1 MSLVMK
7 LNRSRRSS
15 LAGAALMAAASTAV
29 AAGCGQQPPTGPVLV
44 NASPPAAPRP
54 EPPTP
59 AAPLAPEESAVTP
72 VPRPQA
78 PTYNGG
84 GLEEVAYIEGRVQDL
99 EGSKDPVFRATALS
113 SDGNTIKLAVQKV
126 ATDPCVQVPL
136 YTVKKL
142 KADGSVDEKTDLC
155 EGESYP
161 ESPREACD
169 SDSVLTGK
177 AIAVPGYWDRR
188 AGKYQ
193 TECPTGQCRFTLS
206 CITGSVAK
214 CVHWGYVPGRTHGTT
229 QLLPYFQACVHASR
243 AHYLDGKSFT
253 CNGTTVEMFDKLGI
267 QRPRPQQGMR
277 FESLWHKEGLDC
289 FAKTRYAHCDD
300 ELAGG
305 PKPDPSK
312 CLDPS
317 GKPPELWPEDALV
330 GISSRLHE
338 AADCPLNSKH
348 CPR

>member
-1 MSLVMK
+1 
-7 LNRSRRSS
+7 
-15 LAGAALMAAASTAV
+15 MAATSTAV

-59 AAPLAPEESAVTP
+59 AAPLAPEEIA
-72 VPRPQA
+72 VPRPQS

-99 EGSKDPVFRATALS
+99 EGSKDPVFRATARRVNGHLV
-113 SDGNTIKLAVQKV
+113 KLAVQKV

-142 KADGSVDEKTDLC
+142 KADGSVDEETDFC
-155 EGESYP
+155 ERESYP
-161 ESPREACD
+161 ATPREACD
-169 SDSVLTGK
+169 SDPVLTGK
-177 AIAVPGYWDRR
+177 AIAVPGYWDRL
-188 AGKYQ
+188 AGTYQ
-193 TECPTGQCRFTLS
+193 QECSSTGQCRFTLS

-229 QLLPYFQACVHASR
+229 QLLPYFKACVHASR
-243 AHYLDGKSFT
+243 AHYLDDGKSFT
-253 CNGTTVEMFDKLGI
+253 CNDTPVDMYDKLGI
-267 QRPRPQQGMR
+267 QRPRPQQGMTI
-277 FESLWHKEGLDC
+277 ESLWGEDRLHC
-289 FAKTRYAHCDD
+289 PARTRYAHCND

-312 CLDPS
+312 CLDLS
-317 GKPPELWPEDALV
+317 GLPPELWPKDALV
-330 GISSRLHE
+330 GIYSRLHE
-338 AADCPLNSKH
+338 VADCPMNPDH